1 MQRPQLEAM
10 LQNAREQREK
20 LPLLQSLRL
29 QVIEKALEKALENHP
44 TTT

>member
-10 LQNAREQREK
+10 LQNVKEQREK
-20 LPLLQSLRL
+20 LPPPQSLRL
-29 QVIEKALEKALENHP
+29 QALEKSIEEALKNHP

>member
-10 LQNAREQREK
+10 LQNVKEQREK
-20 LPLLQSLRL
+20 LPPPQSLRL
-29 QVIEKALEKALENHP
+29 KALEKSLEDALKNHP